1 MRLCVLLADI
11 AFLISLLAIPL
22 NAGLALLPRND
33 TANEIITAIEDAV
46 DCTACESLLV
56 LLQGLAHL
64 GNDAFVG
71 AITDVCVGL
80 QLEDSDVCSG
90 AISREGPILAH
101 DLRSLTVGTKT
112 AQLFCSTVFGL
123 CDYPEVTE
131 YQVPFPVENSTVV
144 RPSVSGETPLQIVQ
158 ISDIHVDRFY
168 ETGANWNCTKNI
180 CCRSYTAAD
189 APGNTS
195 YPPGPYGNHECDSPP
210 SLEESLYNAITDIVP
225 DAAFTL
231 FTGDVVE
238 GAVWMT
244 TETEVTNDLNNAYSK
259 MQSML
264 RNQSVYGAVGNH
276 DSNPVNSFPPS
287 AVSTTMSS
295 QWVYDT
301 LSNLWST
308 WIGSTEAARA
318 DTNSGAYSVRYPNGN
333 LRIISINTN
342 MYYKE
347 NFWLY
352 EATMERDPSGQ
363 LAWLVGELQAAED
376 AGERVYIIGHMPM
389 GSGDA
394 LHDGSNYFNQIVNR
408 YQATIAAQ
416 FYGHTHKDEF
426 EIAYSNY
433 SSRTA
438 ENAVAMSYVAPALT
452 PTSGNPAFRVFTVDP
467 VTFGILDMTTYITN
481 MSTSTYQTDGPVW
494 EKYYSVKEAY
504 GPLVTLPLT
513 DPSAE
518 LTPAFWHNVT
528 EVLASNSS
536 TFDEYWAR
544 KWRGYDVDSCT
555 GSCVTDEICQLRAA
569 EARYNCI
576 TVTPGV
582 SFKRDLHQHSLTED
596 GHDHCEGSLAKGIFQ
611 KLARTEG
618 AMEKIRQ
625 RA

>member
-1 MRLCVLLADI
+1 MRGKLNL
-11 AFLISLLAIPL
+11 FLSD
-22 NAGLALLPRND
+22 ND
-33 TANEIITAIEDAV
+33 TYHDIVPPRPPPGPCAPRQRCFCRGDYRCLCRSAGIRLYLRRERMAADF
-46 DCTACESLLV
+46 
-56 LLQGLAHL
+56 H
-64 GNDAFVG
+64 
-71 AITDVCVGL
+71 L

-131 YQVPFPVENSTVV
+131 YNVSFPVENSTTT
-144 RPSVSGETPLQIVQ
+144 RPTVSGKTPLKIVQ
-158 ISDIHVDRFY
+158 ISDIHIDRSY

-195 YPPGPYGNHECDSPP
+195 YPAGPYGNHNCDSPP
-210 SLEESLYNAITDIVP
+210 SLEDSLYNAITEFVP

-244 TETEVTNDLNNAYSK
+244 TETEVTNDLNNAYGK
-259 MQSML
+259 MQSMFGGQL
-264 RNQSVYGAVGNH
+264 VYGVVGNH
-276 DSNPVNSFPPS
+276 DSNPVNSFPPA

-301 LSNLWST
+301 LSNLWGS
-308 WIGSTEAARA
+308 WIGSADAARA
-318 DTNSGAYSVRYPNGN
+318 DTNSGAYSVRYPKGN

-352 EATMERDPSGQ
+352 EATMEADPSGQ

-416 FYGHTHKDEF
+416 FYGM
-426 EIAYSNY
+426 AYL
-433 SSRTA
+433 
-438 ENAVAMSYVAPALT
+438 VSYFPSGCANRICQAT
-452 PTSGNPAFRVFTVDP
+452 PTRTNSRSRIA
-467 VTFGILDMTTYITN
+467 TTPPRQPKMQSPYL
-481 MSTSTYQTDGPVW
+481 TSLQP
-494 EKYYSVKEAY
+494 
-504 GPLVTLPLT
+504 
-513 DPSAE
+513 
-518 LTPAFWHNVT
+518 
-528 EVLASNSS
+528 
-536 TFDEYWAR
+536 
-544 KWRGYDVDSCT
+544 
-555 GSCVTDEICQLRAA
+555 
-569 EARYNCI
+569 
-576 TVTPGV
+576 
-582 SFKRDLHQHSLTED
+582 
-596 GHDHCEGSLAKGIFQ
+596 
-611 KLARTEG
+611 
-618 AMEKIRQ
+618 
-625 RA
+625 